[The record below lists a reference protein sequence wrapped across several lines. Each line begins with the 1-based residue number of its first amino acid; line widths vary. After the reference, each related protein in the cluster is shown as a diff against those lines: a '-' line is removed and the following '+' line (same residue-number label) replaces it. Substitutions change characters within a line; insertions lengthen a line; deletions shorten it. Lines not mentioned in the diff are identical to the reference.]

1 MPYTLSNPP
10 DVIKGLPV
18 QAKRI
23 WIAAFN
29 SAIKEYKSDETKA
42 FQTAWAAVQKAGF
55 KKDKSGNWV
64 RWR

>member
-1 MPYTLSNPP
+1 MPYSLMNYP
-10 DVIKGLPV
+10 DIIKALPK

-29 SAIKEYKSDETKA
+29 SAYSQYKNEQKS
-42 FQTAWAAVQKAGF
+42 FQTAWSAIEKAGY

-64 RWR
+64 RWQ